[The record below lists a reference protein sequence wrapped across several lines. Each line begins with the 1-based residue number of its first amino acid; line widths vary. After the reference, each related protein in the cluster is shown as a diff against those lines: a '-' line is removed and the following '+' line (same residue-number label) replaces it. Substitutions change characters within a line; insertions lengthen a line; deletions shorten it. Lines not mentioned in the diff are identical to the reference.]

1 MRLSY
6 PSSIRIIRVPCTGK
20 VDVLHILRCF
30 ERGADGVYVV
40 GCREGDCHYQSGNFR
55 ARKRVEQAQQLLD
68 RIGIGGQRVRMCNL
82 SSSDAPLF
90 VRFAEEMHA
99 AVLDAGP
106 NPVRAALAAKKTIA
120 DPPPAESDAGTS
132 PLPEAPGRAG

>member
-1 MRLSY
+1 MRLNY
-6 PSSIRIIRVPCTGK
+6 PSSVRIIRVPCTGK

-55 ARKRVEQAQQLLD
+55 ARKRVEQAQNLLE

-90 VRFAEEMHA
+90 VRFAEEMNA
-99 AVLDAGP
+99 AVMAAGP
-106 NPVRAALAAKKTIA
+106 NPIRAVRASQKRASA
-120 DPPPAESDAGTS
+120 PSGAGLH
-132 PLPEAPGRAG
+132 P

>member
-1 MRLSY
+1 
-6 PSSIRIIRVPCTGK
+6 

-55 ARKRVEQAQQLLD
+55 AKKRVEQAQHLLE
-68 RIGIGGQRVRMCNL
+68 RIGVGGRRVRMCNL

-99 AVLDAGP
+99 AILAAGP
-106 NPVRAALAAKKTIA
+106 NPVRGAMKKA
-120 DPPPAESDAGTS
+120 S
-132 PLPEAPGRAG
+132 APGGAELHP

>member
-1 MRLSY
+1 M
-6 PSSIRIIRVPCTGK
+6 PCTGK

-40 GCREGDCHYQSGNFR
+40 GCREGDCHYQNGNFR
-55 ARKRVEQAQQLLD
+55 AKKRVEQARQLLD
-68 RIGIGGQRVRMCNL
+68 RIGVGGQRVRMCNL

-99 AVLDAGP
+99 AVLEAGP
-106 NPVRAALAAKKTIA
+106 NPVRTALISKKRAAEPSELGL
-120 DPPPAESDAGTS
+120 PA
-132 PLPEAPGRAG
+132 